1 MNDHRLA
8 AWLASEAGDRLVCL
22 RAELS
27 KQRLAPFALGARG
40 DALAHDCIADALHRH
55 RPDDLV
61 LSEESVDNR
70 LRLEHDR
77 VWIVDPLDGTREF
90 SISGRTD
97 WAVHV
102 ALVIDHKPV
111 AAAVALPA
119 LGITLATEPAP
130 PAPAAAAPPRV
141 ITSRSRPGR
150 LSRRI
155 ADAIGASIVQLGSAG
170 AKAAAVIRGE
180 AEVYA
185 HASGLHEWDLCAPA
199 AVAAAAGL
207 HVSHLDG
214 TELRF
219 NQSDTYV
226 PDFVICHPDFASR
239 ACVRTQ

>member
-1 MNDHRLA
+1 MD
-8 AWLASEAGDRLVCL
+8 DR
-22 RAELS
+22 R
-27 KQRLAPFALGARG
+27 
-40 DALAHDCIADALHRH
+40 
-55 RPDDLV
+55 
-61 LSEESVDNR
+61 
-70 LRLEHDR
+70 RLERDR

-90 SISGRTD
+90 STPGRTD

-102 ALVIDHKPV
+102 ALVIDGAPA

-119 LGITLATEPAP
+119 QSITLATEPAP
-130 PAPAAAAPPRV
+130 PIPAAATPPRV

-150 LSRRI
+150 LSRHI
-155 ADAIGASIVQLGSAG
+155 ADAIGASIVQMGSAG

-207 HVSHLDG
+207 HVSHLSG
-214 TELRF
+214 AELRF

-226 PDFVICHPDFASR
+226 SDFVICHPDYAATVINR
-239 ACVRTQ
+239 

>member
-1 MNDHRLA
+1 MNDHQLA
-8 AWLASEAGDRLVCL
+8 AHLASEAGELLVDL

-27 KQRLAPFALGARG
+27 GQKMAPFAVGARG
-40 DALAHDCIADALHRH
+40 DAVAHDFIANALHRH

-61 LSEESVDNR
+61 LSEESMDNR
-70 LRLEHDR
+70 RRLEHDR

-90 SISGRTD
+90 SIPGRTD

-102 ALVIDHKPV
+102 ALVADHKPI
-111 AAAVALPA
+111 AAAVALPP

-155 ADAIGASIVQLGSAG
+155 ADDIGASIIQLGSAG
-170 AKAAAVIRGE
+170 AKAAAVILGE

-207 HVSHLDG
+207 HVSHLNG

-219 NQSDTYV
+219 NQSDTYIS
-226 PDFVICHPDFASR
+226 DFVICHPDFAD
-239 ACVRTQ
+239 AAITG

>member
-1 MNDHRLA
+1 MNDHQLA
-8 AWLASEAGDRLVCL
+8 AHLATEAGELLVDL

-27 KQRLAPFALGARG
+27 GQRLAPFAVGARG
-40 DALAHDCIADALHRH
+40 DAVAHDFIANALHRY

-61 LSEESVDNR
+61 LSEESMDNR
-70 LRLEHDR
+70 RRLEHDR

-90 SISGRTD
+90 SIPGRTD

-102 ALVIDHKPV
+102 ALVIDNQPS

-119 LGITLATEPAP
+119 QGMTLATEPAP
-130 PAPAAAAPPRV
+130 PAPAAADPPRV

-155 ADAIGASIVQLGSAG
+155 ADDIGASIVQLGSAG

-207 HVSHLDG
+207 HVSHLSG

-226 PDFVICHPDFASR
+226 SDFVICHPEFAS
-239 ACVRTQ
+239 AVVVR

>member
-1 MNDHRLA
+1 MNDHQLA
-8 AWLASEAGDRLVCL
+8 AHLASEAGELLVDL

-27 KQRLAPFALGARG
+27 GQKMAPFAVGARG
-40 DALAHDCIADALHRH
+40 DAVAHDYIANALDRH

-61 LSEESVDNR
+61 LSEESMDNR
-70 LRLEHDR
+70 RRLEHDR

-90 SISGRTD
+90 SIPGRTD

-102 ALVIDHKPV
+102 ALVADHKPI

-130 PAPAAAAPPRV
+130 PATAAAAPPRV

-155 ADAIGASIVQLGSAG
+155 ADDIGASIVQLGSAG
-170 AKAAAVIRGE
+170 AKAAAVILGE

-207 HVSHLDG
+207 HVSHLNG

-219 NQSDTYV
+219 NQSDTYIS
-226 PDFVICHPDFASR
+226 DFVICHPDFAD
-239 ACVRTQ
+239 AVITG

>member
-1 MNDHRLA
+1 MNDHQLA
-8 AWLASEAGDRLVCL
+8 TSLATEAGERLVGL
-22 RAELS
+22 RAEMS
-27 KQRLAPFALGARG
+27 GQRLAPFAVGARG
-40 DALAHDCIADALHRH
+40 DAVAHEFIEDALNEH
-55 RPDDLV
+55 RPDDMV
-61 LSEESVDNR
+61 LSEESLDDRRR
-70 LRLEHDR
+70 LQHRR

-90 SISGRTD
+90 STPGRTD

-102 ALVIDHKPV
+102 ALVADGTPV

-119 LGITLATEPAP
+119 QGITLSTKPAP
-130 PAPAAAAPPRV
+130 PTPEAAVPPRV

-155 ADAIGASIVQLGSAG
+155 ADAIGAEIVQLGSAG
-170 AKAAAVIRGE
+170 AKAAAVIGGE

-214 TELRF
+214 SEVRF

-226 PDFVICHPDFASR
+226 SDFVICHPDFASAVITR
-239 ACVRTQ
+239 

>member
-1 MNDHRLA
+1 MNDHQLA
-8 AWLASEAGDRLVCL
+8 AHLASEAGELLADL
-22 RAELS
+22 RADLS
-27 KQRLAPFALGARG
+27 DQRLAPFAVGARG
-40 DALAHDCIADALHRH
+40 DAAAHEFIANALDRH

-61 LSEESVDNR
+61 LSEESTDDR
-70 LRLEHDR
+70 RRLEHDR

-90 SISGRTD
+90 SIPGRTD

-102 ALVIDHKPV
+102 ALVADNEPI

-150 LSRRI
+150 LSRHI
-155 ADAIGASIVQLGSAG
+155 AGAIGASIVQLGSAG

-207 HVSHLDG
+207 HVSRLNG
-214 TELRF
+214 TDLRF
-219 NQSDTYV
+219 NQSDTYIS
-226 PDFVICHPDFASR
+226 DFVICHPDFAS
-239 ACVRTQ
+239 AVITP

>member
-1 MNDHRLA
+1 MNDHQLASRLA
-8 AWLASEAGDRLVCL
+8 HEAGVLLVGL

-27 KQRLAPFALGARG
+27 KQRLAPFAVGARG
-40 DALAHDCIADALHRH
+40 DAVAHEFIAAALNEH
-55 RPDDLV
+55 RPDDAV
-61 LSEESVDNR
+61 LSEESTDDGR
-70 LRLEHDR
+70 RLEHDR

-90 SISGRTD
+90 SVPGRTD

-102 ALVIDHKPV
+102 ALVADGVPV
-111 AAAVALPA
+111 AGAVALPA

-130 PAPAAAAPPRV
+130 PVPSPAHPPRV

-155 ADAIGASIVQLGSAG
+155 ADTIGGDIVRMGSAG
-170 AKAAAVIRGE
+170 AKTAAVIRGE

-207 HVSHLDG
+207 HVSRLCG

-219 NQSDTYV
+219 NQPDTYV
-226 PDFVICHPDFASR
+226 SDFVICHPDLAPAVIGR
-239 ACVRTQ
+239 

>member
-1 MNDHRLA
+1 MNDHQLA
-8 AWLASEAGDRLVCL
+8 ALLATEAGKLLVDL
-22 RAELS
+22 RADLS
-27 KQRLAPFALGARG
+27 DQRLAPFAVGARG
-40 DALAHDCIADALHRH
+40 DAVAHDFLADALYRH

-61 LSEESVDNR
+61 LSEESLDDRRR
-70 LRLEHDR
+70 LGHDR

-90 SISGRTD
+90 SIPGRSD

-102 ALVIDHKPV
+102 ALVVEEKPA

-119 LGITLATEPAP
+119 QGITLATEPPP
-130 PAPAAAAPPRV
+130 PAPAAAALPRV

-155 ADAIGASIVQLGSAG
+155 ADDIGASIVQLGSAG

-185 HASGLHEWDLCAPA
+185 HASGLYEWDLCAPA

-207 HVSHLDG
+207 HVSRLNG
-214 TELRF
+214 AELRF
-219 NQSDTYV
+219 NQSDTYIS
-226 PDFVICHPDFASR
+226 DFVICHPEFASAVIAR
-239 ACVRTQ
+239 

>member
-1 MNDHRLA
+1 MFIA
-8 AWLASEAGDRLVCL
+8 EAL
-22 RAELS
+22 
-27 KQRLAPFALGARG
+27 QQ
-40 DALAHDCIADALHRH
+40 H
-55 RPDDLV
+55 RPDDLL
-61 LSEESVDNR
+61 LSEESTDDRRR
-70 LRLEHDR
+70 LDHDR

-90 SISGRTD
+90 SIPGRTD

-102 ALVIDHKPV
+102 ALVVDCKPI

-119 LGITLATEPAP
+119 QGVTIATEPAP
-130 PAPAAAAPPRV
+130 PLPAATSPPRV

-155 ADAIGASIVQLGSAG
+155 ADEIGGSIVQLGSAG

-199 AVAAAAGL
+199 AVAAASGL

-226 PDFVICHPDFASR
+226 SDFVICQPLFASAVIAR
-239 ACVRTQ
+239 

>member
-1 MNDHRLA
+1 MNDHQLA
-8 AWLASEAGDRLVCL
+8 AQLASEAGELLVDL
-22 RAELS
+22 RAELGGQ
-27 KQRLAPFALGARG
+27 KLAPFAVGARG
-40 DALAHDCIADALHRH
+40 DAAAHDFIIDALQQH
-55 RPDDLV
+55 RPDDMV
-61 LSEESVDNR
+61 LSEESMDDR
-70 LRLEHDR
+70 RRLERDR

-90 SISGRTD
+90 STPGRTD

-102 ALVIDHKPV
+102 ALVIDGAPA

-119 LGITLATEPAP
+119 QSITLATEPAP
-130 PAPAAAAPPRV
+130 PTPAAATPPRV

-150 LSRRI
+150 LSRHI
-155 ADAIGASIVQLGSAG
+155 ADAIGASIVQMGSAG

-207 HVSHLDG
+207 HVSHLSG
-214 TELRF
+214 AELRF

-226 PDFVICHPDFASR
+226 SDFVICHPDYASVVITR
-239 ACVRTQ
+239 

>member
-1 MNDHRLA
+1 MNDHQLA
-8 AWLASEAGDRLVCL
+8 AWLATEAGERLVKL
-22 RAELS
+22 RTEMS
-27 KQRLAPFALGARG
+27 GQRLAPFAVGARG
-40 DALAHDCIADALHRH
+40 DAAAHEFIEDALNEH
-55 RPDDLV
+55 RPDDMV
-61 LSEESVDNR
+61 LSEESMDDRRR
-70 LRLEHDR
+70 LKHHR

-90 SISGRTD
+90 STPGRTD

-102 ALVIDHKPV
+102 ALVADGKPI

-119 LGITLATEPAP
+119 QDITLATEPAP
-130 PAPAAAAPPRV
+130 PTPEAAAPPRV

-155 ADAIGASIVQLGSAG
+155 ADAIGAEIVQLGSAG

-214 TELRF
+214 SELRF
-219 NQSDTYV
+219 NQSDTYMS
-226 PDFVICHPDFASR
+226 DFVICHPEFASAVITR
-239 ACVRTQ
+239 

>member
-1 MNDHRLA
+1 MNDHQLA
-8 AWLASEAGDRLVCL
+8 AHLAFEAGERLVEL

-27 KQRLAPFALGARG
+27 GQRLAPFAVGARG
-40 DALAHDCIADALHRH
+40 DAAAHDLIVGALQEH
-55 RPDDLV
+55 RPDDMV
-61 LSEESVDNR
+61 LSEESMDNR
-70 LRLEHDR
+70 RRLEHDR

-90 SISGRTD
+90 SIPGRTD

-102 ALVIDHKPV
+102 ALVADGTPV

-119 LGITLATEPAP
+119 QGMTLATVPAP
-130 PAPAAAAPPRV
+130 PTPAAAAPPRV

-150 LSRRI
+150 LSRQI
-155 ADAIGASIVQLGSAG
+155 ADRLGASIVQLGSAG

-207 HVSHLDG
+207 HVSRLNG

-219 NQSDTYV
+219 NKPDTYV
-226 PDFVICHPDFASR
+226 SDFVICHPDFASDVIAR
-239 ACVRTQ
+239 